1 MPDGQGRGAGRGA
14 GCRRKRQRRVNR
26 FLRPCLL
33 VLLHRGQ
40 AHGYSLL
47 NELNEFGFDPEQL
60 DPSLVYRALREM
72 EADQLVAS
80 DWDEESLGP
89 QRRVY
94 HITSE
99 GETHLAGWIED
110 LKRARQEIDHL
121 LETYQQ
127 VELVKDIHS

>member
-1 MPDGQGRGAGRGA
+1 
-14 GCRRKRQRRVNR
+14 
-26 FLRPCLL
+26 LL

-47 NELNEFGFDPEQL
+47 NELDEFGFDPDQL

-72 EADQLVAS
+72 EAEQLVTS

-94 HITSE
+94 RITSA
-99 GETHLAGWIED
+99 GETHLSGWIED
-110 LKRARQEIDHL
+110 LQRARQEIDHL
-121 LETYQQ
+121 LETYQR
-127 VELVKDIHS
+127 VDKVKNTET